1 MKPVDLKI
9 DEFTTPSP
17 LTATV
22 TNTAD
27 EIKKIMLE
35 NKVRHIPIEDD
46 GEIVGIVSD
55 RDIKTLSMANGQ
67 NIVAKDFM
75 SPEIFSTYKGTP
87 LEEVVLEMSKRKIGS
102 AIVNGSDGALYGI
115 FTSTDAL
122 NALVE
127 VLRGDV

>member
-1 MKPVDLKI
+1 MEQNKLII

-22 TNTAD
+22 NNTAD
-27 EIKKIMLE
+27 EVKRIMSE
-35 NKVRHIPIEDD
+35 NSIRHIPIEDD
-46 GEIVGIVSD
+46 GRIVGLVSD

-67 NIVAKDFM
+67 NIIAKDFM
-75 SPEIFSTYKGTP
+75 STDIFSTVRETP

-102 AIVNGSDGALYGI
+102 AIVNDSGGSLFGI

-127 VLRGDV
+127 VLRGDF